1 MQLRLF
7 ISPLSMAFSLA
18 LGCASSPRAPVQL
31 TFAAASVDSATT
43 AARVAEILATHDRA
57 PDDRALDG
65 PRHAADVLTFLDVSP
80 GMFVAELASGSG
92 YFTELL
98 ARSVG
103 SSGLVFAENPP
114 SLLARQGLVDAWSQ
128 RLGRPPA
135 ARIVRLDSE
144 LPVPLAVRGL
154 DLIYLGIDYGA
165 LRATGIDA
173 RAVDAGAWN
182 ALRAGGRYVVI
193 DRSPDGAA
201 RAEVEGFGF
210 RFVGERRFLH
220 GAPSPS
226 DWRELAPSPSPSPPT
241 PGLEAPEEPVLLT
254 FARP

>member
-1 MQLRLF
+1 MQLRFL
-7 ISPLSMAFSLA
+7 ISPLSIPFLLA

-31 TFAAASVDSATT
+31 TGAAATIDPAAIA
-43 AARVAEILATHDRA
+43 AARVADVLATRDRA
-57 PDDRALDG
+57 PADRALDG

-114 SLLARQGLVDAWSQ
+114 SLLARQGLADAWTQ

-154 DLIYLGIDYGA
+154 DLIYLGMDYGA
-165 LRATGIDA
+165 LQASGVDA

-182 ALRAGGRYVVI
+182 ALRPGGRYVVI

-210 RFVGERRFLH
+210 QFVGERRLLQ
-220 GAPSPS
+220 GGPSPS
-226 DWRELAPSPSPSPPT
+226 DWRDLPARPP
-241 PGLEAPEEPVLLT
+241 GEDPVLLT

>member
-1 MQLRLF
+1 MQLRLL
-7 ISPLSMAFSLA
+7 ISPLSLPILLA
-18 LGCASSPRAPVQL
+18 LGCAASPRPPVQL
-31 TFAAASVDSATT
+31 TGAAATLDPA
-43 AARVAEILATHDRA
+43 AARVADVLATRDRA

-65 PRHAADVLTFLDVSP
+65 PRDAADVLTFLDVSP

-114 SLLARQGLVDAWSQ
+114 SLLARQGLADAWTQ

-154 DLIYLGIDYGA
+154 DLIYLGMDYGA
-165 LRATGIDA
+165 LQASGVDA

-182 ALRAGGRYVVI
+182 ALRPGGRYVVI
-193 DRSPDGAA
+193 DRTPDEAA

-210 RFVGERRFLH
+210 RFVGERRLFQ
-220 GAPSPS
+220 GAPSPG
-226 DWRELAPSPSPSPPT
+226 DWRDLPARPP
-241 PGLEAPEEPVLLT
+241 GQDPVLLT